1 MHVLYTHASLYI
13 QRVNTLL
20 MLFDCV
26 PKFINFISA
35 CINTPAGYRGRK
47 VRLVLLATQVLRVP
61 REHQALSVSVVSMG
75 RREREVVTAS
85 QESPANWG
93 RRDRRDSEVYP
104 EPPEDLDR
112 R

>member
-26 PKFINFISA
+26 PKFISA
-35 CINTPAGYRGRK
+35 CTNTPAGYRGRK
-47 VRLVLLATQVLRVP
+47 VRLVLLATQVLQVP

-75 RREREVVTAS
+75 RREREVVRAS